1 MNKVKYS
8 YITEEKLTEYFM
20 GTFGKWKTKEYDK
33 ESVKI
38 NFLNIFFI
46 FFIVAFFPLT
56 CRPTWN
62 FIEESFH
69 NTTFF
74 MFAAWYFLVIS
85 SLNFV
90 KNILIE
96 KKFPLHGQKSKEG
109 HAKSEIDEYR
119 KLLQFEDILATNE
132 SVRISTDRY
141 EIITA
146 EWQENNGIFVKDEI
160 NSREF
165 CREILTKEGLDF
177 SWIDRKINKV
187 LKEHGF
193 PEILPDTAAI
203 EEAMC

>member
-8 YITEEKLTEYFM
+8 YITEEKLSEYYLNN
-20 GTFGKWKTKEYDK
+20 FGKWKTKEYDK
-33 ESVKI
+33 ESRKI
-38 NFLNIFFI
+38 IFLNIFFI

-74 MFAAWYFLVIS
+74 MFAAWYFLVIC
-85 SLNFV
+85 SLNLV

-96 KKFPLHGQKSKEG
+96 KKFHSHEQKSKEG
-109 HAKSEIDEYR
+109 YAKSKIEEYR
-119 KLLQFEDILATNE
+119 KLLQFEKILATNE

-141 EIITA
+141 ETITA
-146 EWQENNGIFVKDEI
+146 EWQDINGIWVKEEI
-160 NSREF
+160 NHRAF
-165 CREILTKEGLDF
+165 CRDILTKDGLDF
-177 SWIDRKINKV
+177 SWIDRKINEV

-193 PEILPDTAAI
+193 PEILPDIASN
-203 EEAMC
+203 EKEMY